1 MTVTPVGLAQ
11 SSIMPLTADR
21 NVLGESPVWDAAA
34 GALYWADIVNGRVH
48 RLSVASGE
56 RAVWEFG
63 EPVASFG
70 LCRSGRLVI
79 ALRAEVIL
87 FDPEE
92 NLRTPLAS
100 VTHGKPDMRFN
111 DGKVG
116 PDGAFWVGSGDASG
130 DANPV
135 GTLYRVT
142 AFGEITVVT
151 SGLRVSN
158 GLAWDA
164 SGTRMF
170 HSDSRGPWIDVLD
183 FDPGTGEA
191 SNRRRFRDLDEAI
204 GRPDGGACDM
214 EGCYWSA
221 GISAGR
227 LNRFAPDGT
236 LLEWVEV
243 PSLRPTMP
251 CFGGPEMKTLYLTS
265 LSSGV
270 SDELLKR
277 YPLCGTL
284 VQLEVGVAGAPVSRF
299 AD

>member
-1 MTVTPVGLAQ
+1 MTVTPIGLTR
-11 SSIMPLTADR
+11 STILPLTTDR
-21 NVLGESPVWDAAA
+21 NILGESPVWDAAA

-48 RLSVASGE
+48 RLEIASGE

-79 ALRAEVIL
+79 ALRADMIL
-87 FDPEE
+87 FDPTE
-92 NLRTPLAS
+92 NLRAPLAS
-100 VTHGKPDMRFN
+100 VRHGKPDMRFN

-130 DANPV
+130 DDNPV

-142 AFGEITVVT
+142 ASGQVSVVT

-183 FDPGTGEA
+183 FDPASGTA
-191 SNRRRFRDLDEAI
+191 SNRRRWRDLDEAT
-204 GRPDGGACDM
+204 GRPDGGACDV

-251 CFGGPEMKTLYLTS
+251 CFGGPELKTLYLTS

-270 SDELLKR
+270 SDELLER
-277 YPLCGTL
+277 HPLCGKL
-284 VQLEVGVAGAPVSRF
+284 VRLEVAVAGVPVNRF